1 MGLLLIPN
9 AKERMSRRRTAFVA
23 LAIGIVLALAALMYW
38 LTRPLPILT
47 VATWS
52 GPYGRA
58 QANALFRPFGEE
70 RHVDVRIALYDGG
83 LAELRRMVA
92 AGHAD
97 WDVMDLELPDAI
109 AACRE
114 GLLEPID
121 TGLLPPGADGT
132 PATHDFV
139 ANALGRCWVGSVVY
153 SQVIAYSQKR
163 FGDARPQTVADFFD
177 LARFPGPR
185 ALRRGAKFNLELA
198 LLADGVKPADVYDEL
213 STPKGLGRALAKL
226 ESIRRSL
233 VWWDNSADAVAMLND
248 GRAAF
253 ATALNGDIYDAAQH
267 GNAVGAIWDRQLYEL
282 DVFAL
287 PRRGAKPEL
296 AMDFVRFATRSQSLA
311 GVADWVPFGPARLS
325 ALQFVGKNPELGTP
339 MAPFLPTAGAHFA
352 SAFPVDDAWWHQH
365 GADVQAHWQA
375 WLDSQN

>member
-1 MGLLLIPN
+1 
-9 AKERMSRRRTAFVA
+9 MSRRRTNFLVA
-23 LAIGIVLALAALMYW
+23 ALGIVLLLAALLYW

-58 QANALFRPFGEE
+58 QANALFRPFGED

-83 LAELRRMVA
+83 LSELRRMVR
-92 AGHAD
+92 AGHVE

-114 GLLEPID
+114 GLLEPLD
-121 TGLLPPGADGT
+121 AATLPPGADGT
-132 PATHDFV
+132 PAARDFV

-153 SQVIAYSQKR
+153 SQVITFSERR
-163 FGDARPQTVADFFD
+163 FGDARPQTIADFFD

-213 STPKGLGRALAKL
+213 STPKGLDRAFAKL
-226 ESIRRSL
+226 DSIRRSL
-233 VWWDNSADAVAMLND
+233 LWWDSSADAVAMLND

-253 ATALNGDIYDAAQH
+253 ATALNGDVYDAAQH
-267 GNAVGAIWDRQLYEL
+267 GNGVDVVWDRQLYEL

-287 PRRGAKPEL
+287 PRHGAKQDL
-296 AMDFVRFATRSQSLA
+296 ALDFVRFATRSQSLA
-311 GVADWVPFGPARLS
+311 GVSDWVPFGPARLS
-325 ALQFVGKNPELGTP
+325 SLPFIGKNPELGTA
-339 MAPFLPTAGAHFA
+339 MAPFLPTAKAHFA
-352 SAFPVDDAWWHQH
+352 TAFPIDDAWWQRH
-365 GADVQAHWQA
+365 GADVQMRWQT
-375 WLDSQN
+375 WLDSQ

>member
-1 MGLLLIPN
+1 
-9 AKERMSRRRTAFVA
+9 MSRRRTIFVA
-23 LAIGIVLALAALMYW
+23 LAIGIVLVLAALLYW

-58 QANALFRPFGEE
+58 QANALFRPFGED
-70 RHVDVRIALYDGG
+70 RRVDVRIALYDGG

-97 WDVMDLELPDAI
+97 WDVMDMELPDAI

-121 TGLLPPGADGT
+121 SALLEPGADGT
-132 PATHDFV
+132 PATRDFV

-153 SQVIAYSQKR
+153 SQVIAYSQTR
-163 FGDARPQTVADFFD
+163 FGDARPQAVADFFD

-198 LLADGVKPADVYDEL
+198 LLADGVKPAEVYDEL
-213 STPKGLGRALAKL
+213 STPKGIRRALAKL
-226 ESIRRSL
+226 DSIRRSL

-253 ATALNGDIYDAAQH
+253 ATALNGDVYDAAQH
-267 GNAVGAIWDRQLYEL
+267 GNAVGVIWDRQLYEL
-282 DVFAL
+282 DVFGL
-287 PRRGAKPEL
+287 PKRSSKGEL
-296 AMDFVRFATRSQSLA
+296 ALEFIRFATRSQSLA
-311 GVADWVPFGPARLS
+311 GVSDWVPFGPARLS
-325 ALQFVGKNPELGTP
+325 ALQFVGKNPELGTA
-339 MAPFLPTAGAHFA
+339 MVLFLPTAKAHFA
-352 SAFPVDDAWWHQH
+352 SAFPVNDEWWQEH
-365 GADVQAHWQA
+365 GADAQARWQA
-375 WLDSQN
+375 WLDLDN